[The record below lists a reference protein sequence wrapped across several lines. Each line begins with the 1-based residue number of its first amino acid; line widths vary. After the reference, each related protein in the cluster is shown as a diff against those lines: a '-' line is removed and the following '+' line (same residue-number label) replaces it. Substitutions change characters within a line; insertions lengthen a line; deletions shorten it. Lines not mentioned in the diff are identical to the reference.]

1 MKTFG
6 LLITAFLFLFGS
18 SAFSQIPL
26 SKDSIY
32 TQDFNT
38 LVDSGSSSVL
48 PDGWHFLENGTVA
61 DDQYI
66 AGTGSSKNS
75 NTYSLGEEDSTERA
89 LGSIAAISLSPTF
102 GANFINNTGEI
113 ISILNITYY
122 GEQWRL
128 GENDRK
134 DSLIFKYSIDA
145 DSLTDGN
152 WTRVDELSFISPNVS
167 ASIGALNGNL
177 SENRRVMSF
186 VITGLSILPGS
197 SFWIKWEDKDV
208 YSYDDALAVDDFQ
221 ISVTTPS
228 ISCNLTPS
236 SLNFDT
242 VKAGISK
249 TLPVTIENQG
259 TTGNLEISDIVS
271 SNPAFTCSEN
281 NFPVIITPGNTR
293 IFNITF
299 RPAGEGDETG
309 TINFTNNAPS
319 GSAVLAVDGA
329 GKVQDQKGLLKFKT
343 NVRNLLDGTT
353 ANQDTIILSGYSG
366 QPLKA
371 LQFNLIIGN
380 SNGRL
385 ILRSV
390 SRGTAIPA
398 GQFNFNYEIYH
409 GSFLPDGSS
418 IDTVKVVILGNSS
431 NAIMSDTGSQEII
444 KLSYDIVSISGIT
457 AQTFNK
463 ISFLTGATVAP
474 VNDAGISAGGDETIN
489 IFNGT
494 REGLLG
500 DVNLDDQVNILDILL
515 MVDNILGRADF
526 SSSQFINGDISPW
539 NSGDPLPVRDGI
551 IDVLDLAVLQ
561 NIVLTG
567 AYPDNTPVYKTAHA
581 PVEFAGSKMHK
592 LTPGMNAKVTFY
604 FTDEGI
610 SVGLESSKKIKGL
623 QIELSKAG
631 LSISQNTKLTS
642 LFNQADFFQNN
653 SCLRILSYD
662 DQCGTLDAGEY
673 IIASIPASDI
683 NPEDIVVDNVIVADE
698 NNNAMQN
705 VEVDIQYGDPSVPL
719 DYTLSQNYPNPFN
732 PATSI
737 KFSIPNDEYVTI
749 KVYDIIGQEIA
760 TLFSGN
766 AKTGIHTLNWNGR
779 DQNGNKVSSGSYI
792 CRMTAGEFT
801 VSKKMMYIK

>member
-1 MKTFG
+1 M
-6 LLITAFLFLFGS
+6 
-18 SAFSQIPL
+18 
-26 SKDSIY
+26 
-32 TQDFNT
+32 
-38 LVDSGSSSVL
+38 
-48 PDGWHFLENGTVA
+48 A
-61 DDQYI
+61 DNEYI

-75 NTYSLGEEDSTERA
+75 NTYSLGEEGSTERS

-102 GANFINNTGEI
+102 GANFINNTGDV

-128 GENDRK
+128 GDNSRK
-134 DSLIFKYSIDA
+134 DSLIFKYSTDA
-145 DSLTDGN
+145 DSLTGGD
-152 WTRVDELSFISPNVS
+152 WTRVDELSFTSPNLN

-177 SENRRVMSF
+177 SENRRVISF

-197 SFWIKWEDKDV
+197 SFWIKWEDIDV

-221 ISVTTPS
+221 ISVSSPS
-228 ISCNLTPS
+228 IGCNLIPS

-242 VKAGISK
+242 VKVGISK
-249 TLPVTIENQG
+249 TLPLIIENQG

-271 SNPAFTCSEN
+271 SNPSFACSEN
-281 NFPVIITPGNTR
+281 NFPVIILPGSNRT
-293 IFNITF
+293 FNVTF
-299 RPAGEGDETG
+299 RPSGEGNETG
-309 TINFTNNAPS
+309 TINFINNTPS
-319 GSAVLAVDGA
+319 GSSSLSVNGA
-329 GKVQDQKGLLKFKT
+329 GKILDQRGMLKFKS

-409 GSFLPDGSS
+409 GSFLPDDSS

-431 NAIMSDTGSQEII
+431 NAIMPDTGNQEII
-444 KLSYDIVSISGIT
+444 KMSYDIVSITGIT
-457 AQTFNK
+457 VQTFNK

-474 VNDAGISAGGDETIN
+474 VNDAGIAAGDDETIN

-515 MVDNILGRADF
+515 MVDNILRRVEF
-526 SSSQFINGDISPW
+526 NPSQFINGDISPW
-539 NSGDPLPVRDGI
+539 NTSDPLPVRDGI

-567 AYPDNTPVYKTAHA
+567 AYPDNTPVYKVAHA
-581 PVEFAGSKMHK
+581 PVEFTANKIHK
-592 LTPGMNAKVTFY
+592 LTPGMDAKVTFY

-623 QIELSKAG
+623 QIELSKPG
-631 LSISQNTKLTS
+631 LSIPQNTKLTC
-642 LFNQADFFQNN
+642 LFNQADYFQSN
-653 SCLRILSYD
+653 SCLRIVSYD
-662 DQCGTLDAGEY
+662 DQCGMLDAGEY
-673 IIASIPASDI
+673 IIASIPVSDI
-683 NPEDIVVDNVIVADE
+683 NPQDIVVDNVIVAGE
-698 NNNAMQN
+698 NNNAIQN

-737 KFSIPNDEYVTI
+737 KFSIPKDEYVTI
-749 KVYDIIGQEIA
+749 RVYDIIGQEIA

-766 AKTGIHTLNWNGR
+766 AKTGIHTLNWDGK

-801 VSKKMMYIK
+801 QSKKMMYIK